1 MIDKNCEFFIK
12 SLISKETGIDNLDAL
27 DEIYKLY
34 MNNDNVKLLSDD
46 LIRFILK

>member
-1 MIDKNCEFFIK
+1 MIDKNREFFIK
-12 SLISKETGIDNLDAL
+12 SLISKETGIDNLDSL